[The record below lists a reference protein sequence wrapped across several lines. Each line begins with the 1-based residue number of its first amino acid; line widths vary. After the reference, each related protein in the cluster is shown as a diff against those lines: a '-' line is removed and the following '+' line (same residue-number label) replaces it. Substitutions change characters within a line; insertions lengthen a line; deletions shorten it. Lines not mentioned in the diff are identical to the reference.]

1 MVAGSNPVLPFF
13 LYFLEKGKKMKEYN
27 SGLVLKKNEVKTIKK
42 QKIDIKGKKIIKIAG
57 IFYLSYKT
65 KKNNGLIKMLLKKK
79 EIKEISS
86 FKEKR
91 KNVVPIKIF
100 IKNNIVKLKIGI
112 KKIDR
117 SEKKKKQLKNR
128 DLLKIENFFV

>member
-1 MVAGSNPVLPFF
+1 
-13 LYFLEKGKKMKEYN
+13 MKEYN

-79 EIKEISS
+79 EIKEISG